1 MAPAGRGVA
10 SGGEEALGVT
20 VAVTGGES
28 ALTATAGGPPAGAPG
43 SCRLAFAG
51 DDSPRLRSHPSEL
64 IIQRIASLTYM
75 EI

>member
-1 MAPAGRGVA
+1 MARHPNTPSLPVHDLPLITIARA
-10 SGGEEALGVT
+10 Q
-20 VAVTGGES
+20 
-28 ALTATAGGPPAGAPG
+28 AGAPG

-64 IIQRIASLTYM
+64 IIQRIANLTYM